1 MDPLTAAFVS
11 SFGEGAGAA
20 IAGKPTSSTGSF
32 SNPFDASGWN
42 VNFGSGTIESKREQS
57 GELGS
62 YLPYVVVAAGLLIAW
77 RLTRREK

>member
-1 MDPLTAAFVS
+1 MDPLTAAAVS
-11 SFGEGAGAA
+11 SFAEGAGASL
-20 IAGKPTSSTGSF
+20 AGKPTSSTGSF

-42 VNFGSGTIESKREQS
+42 VNFGSGKIDSNREQA

-77 RLTRREK
+77 RLTRQAK